1 MPRKR
6 MELKVTEDTY
16 NFFESRKAKT
26 GETFSEIIDK
36 IVIQHQ
42 RQSEDFMEQMANT
55 IIDKLQPNFNKL
67 RTIDN
72 ENNRLIKTNFEILN
86 YILMTE
92 SYTEDFNTMCKDTKH
107 LATISAEKK
116 IKSQINYQRLIALE
130 NEEQKQ
136 KKGVI

>member
-1 MPRKR
+1 
-6 MELKVTEDTY
+6 
-16 NFFESRKAKT
+16 
-26 GETFSEIIDK
+26 
-36 IVIQHQ
+36 
-42 RQSEDFMEQMANT
+42 MEQMANT
-55 IIDKLQPNFNKL
+55 IIDKLQPNLNNL
-67 RTIDN
+67 RTIGN

-92 SYTEDFNTMCKDTKH
+92 SYTEDFNTMCKDKKH